1 MKHVR
6 INLYTN
12 DTESHPAG
20 VRGLK
25 HDRPRYHRVQSSVAP
40 RRGAWIETQLTHS
53 SPAICPCRTPQGCV
67 D

>member
-25 HDRPRYHRVQSSVAP
+25 LSTRCQ
-40 RRGAWIETQLTHS
+40 T
-53 SPAICPCRTPQGCV
+53 
-67 D
+67 